1 MFRLL
6 QHYLE
11 ANTCRRRLLIEFFSK
26 EQAAN
31 MTPNKRCCDNC
42 SSNKIIKP
50 KIPELDLRED
60 VQKLLGAVRVLDGK
74 FGLGVPIKFLMG
86 KKEDRISNSY
96 TRHALYGSGKDD
108 SEKWWKAI
116 GRLLVKEGLL
126 EEKAVSFGNRF
137 AKGRFP
143 CSTTDITTAG
153 ERFLTIGD
161 EDETVRLVPT
171 PEIMSLAGRKLRLAA
186 VKAFK
191 EKAQKV
197 KSARISGPTVVRED
211 EQITKNLIP
220 LSAIELSQ
228 AISENERC
236 VSNEEAQLQN
246 AVYTGLMSLRS
257 ALAVEM
263 DCMPYMVANNKT
275 LLELAKLRPTNKEQ
289 LAQVEGFGQ
298 VKVDKFGDAFLA
310 KIKELSTQCESTITM
325 QPQCITAT
333 EEEAK
338 TVSQATTSFEQQ
350 KISSKKKGVSYESDE
365 DAVDVKEENQL
376 WEDDID
382 ESYLAE
388 MALDNSIP
396 PLATTYVKMEKDQT
410 VCGDENDVWGT
421 GDDDWDNDL
430 ETSLAKAEEQALSS
444 SQLMSQRTVKVDKKR
459 PIVYD
464 SDEDV
469 HLTRSSPSKKRSNSA
484 VLKCQM
490 TPKELE
496 VEKKR
501 RRKMKLKNLLA

>member
-1 MFRLL
+1 MPNMGRSRLAPPLQYPVRVGRLRRGRLL
-6 QHYLE
+6 VGGRILSE
-11 ANTCRRRLLIEFFSK
+11 LT
-26 EQAAN
+26 
-31 MTPNKRCCDNC
+31 
-42 SSNKIIKP
+42 SNKIIKP

-153 ERFLTIGD
+153 ERFLTIWLHEVRYHYQSVVLQARSSLLEISGSHLVPDLGCMEDDQTSSFQNHPSWSNFKNFSGD

-263 DCMPYMVANNKT
+263 DCMP
-275 LLELAKLRPTNKEQ
+275 
-289 LAQVEGFGQ
+289 
-298 VKVDKFGDAFLA
+298 
-310 KIKELSTQCESTITM
+310 
-325 QPQCITAT
+325 
-333 EEEAK
+333 
-338 TVSQATTSFEQQ
+338 
-350 KISSKKKGVSYESDE
+350 
-365 DAVDVKEENQL
+365 
-376 WEDDID
+376 
-382 ESYLAE
+382 
-388 MALDNSIP
+388 
-396 PLATTYVKMEKDQT
+396 
-410 VCGDENDVWGT
+410 
-421 GDDDWDNDL
+421 
-430 ETSLAKAEEQALSS
+430 
-444 SQLMSQRTVKVDKKR
+444 
-459 PIVYD
+459 
-464 SDEDV
+464 
-469 HLTRSSPSKKRSNSA
+469 
-484 VLKCQM
+484 
-490 TPKELE
+490 
-496 VEKKR
+496 
-501 RRKMKLKNLLA
+501 